1 MKLHVEILAQKSK
14 YSEPRICRRDSPPRA
29 LRCLMKSSIDSYS
42 VLWTGIANLSRNMIR
57 DIISTHSN
65 VCLRMEL
72 LKHQN
77 FVVEILYLQLLVAL
91 FRKNFNS
98 YHTVNYVSY
107 NLTYYIHN
115 HFNSNSFISFNLD
128 RFQHEIPWLTSQKSL
143 EL

>member
-1 MKLHVEILAQKSK
+1 
-14 YSEPRICRRDSPPRA
+14 
-29 LRCLMKSSIDSYS
+29 MKSSIDSNW
-42 VLWTGIANLSRNMIR
+42 VLWTGITNISRNMIW
-57 DIISTHSN
+57 DIMSTHSN
-65 VCLRMEL
+65 VCLGMEL